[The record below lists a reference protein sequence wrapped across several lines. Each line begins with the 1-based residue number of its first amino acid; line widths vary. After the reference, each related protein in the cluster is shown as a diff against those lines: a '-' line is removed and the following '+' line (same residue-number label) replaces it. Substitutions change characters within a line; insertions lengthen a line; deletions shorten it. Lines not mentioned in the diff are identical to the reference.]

1 MLFIMFVL
9 LLSPGA
15 LEAGAP
21 GSAQKPASSLEC
33 PELDRILYRQVQPD
47 ALANITLE
55 RPPGAAE
62 APARGLDVH
71 RTPQGTAS
79 FVMREPD
86 TTKPGPWSTS
96 IEVVGN
102 KARNLRLRL
111 RLSNHISGGVR
122 ANWLNEKL
130 LWVQVWRGRI
140 ASTDMIL
147 DVDTGRFI
155 YQQDA
160 NYNSLI
166 VPCAMK
172 IREPSRSR

>member
-1 MLFIMFVL
+1 MLFIIFVL
-9 LLSPGA
+9 LWPPGA
-15 LEAGAP
+15 LDAGAS
-21 GSAQKPASSLEC
+21 GSSQKPASSLEC
-33 PELDRILYRQVQPD
+33 PELDSVLYRQAQPD
-47 ALANITLE
+47 ALANIALE
-55 RPPGAAE
+55 RPVGAAK
-62 APARGLDVH
+62 APARGLGVH
-71 RTPQGTAS
+71 RTPQGTAW

-86 TTKPGPWSTS
+86 TTKPGPSSTS
-96 IEVVGN
+96 IDVIGN

-111 RLSNHISGGVR
+111 RLSDHASGGVR

-160 NYNSLI
+160 NYNAFI

>member
-1 MLFIMFVL
+1 MLFIIFVV

-15 LEAGAP
+15 LDAGAP
-21 GSAQKPASSLEC
+21 GRSQKPADSPDC
-33 PELDRILYRQVQPD
+33 PELDSVLYRQAQPD

-55 RPPGAAE
+55 RPPGAAK

-71 RTPQGTAS
+71 RTPQGTAW

-96 IEVVGN
+96 IDVVGN
-102 KARNLRLRL
+102 KVRNLRLRL
-111 RLSNHISGGVR
+111 WLSDHMSGGVR

-160 NYNSLI
+160 NYNAFT

-172 IREPSRSR
+172 IREPSTSR

>member
-1 MLFIMFVL
+1 
-9 LLSPGA
+9 
-15 LEAGAP
+15 
-21 GSAQKPASSLEC
+21 
-33 PELDRILYRQVQPD
+33 
-47 ALANITLE
+47 
-55 RPPGAAE
+55 
-62 APARGLDVH
+62 
-71 RTPQGTAS
+71 
-79 FVMREPD
+79 MREPD

>member
-1 MLFIMFVL
+1 MLFIIFVL
-9 LLSPGA
+9 LLPPGA
-15 LEAGAP
+15 LDSGAP
-21 GSAQKPASSLEC
+21 GSPQKPASSPEC
-33 PELDRILYRQVQPD
+33 PELDGVLYRQAQPD
-47 ALANITLE
+47 ALANIALE
-55 RPPGAAE
+55 RLPGAAK
-62 APARGLDVH
+62 APARGLGVH
-71 RTPQGTAS
+71 RTPHGTAW

-86 TTKPGPWSTS
+86 TKEPGPWNTS

-102 KARNLRLRL
+102 KARDLRLRL
-111 RLSNHISGGVR
+111 RFSDHMSVR

-160 NYNSLI
+160 NYNAFI

-172 IREPSRSR
+172 IREPARSR